1 MKKTILVTIAM
12 LMILSLTACAY
23 GNQTNDENLLG
34 TWELESV
41 SINGIA
47 ADLTVDSSAMIP
59 YDYTFTFLDNGKAVA
74 DVLGVRYSTTYQ
86 VTDEIITFSDASLG
100 ALRLVIKDDTLLMKN
115 DITRATLTFTKQ
127 TEE

>member
-1 MKKTILVTIAM
+1 M
-12 LMILSLTACAY
+12 LMILSLAACAY

-115 DITRATLTFTKQ
+115 DITRATLSFTKQ